1 MWNLTGNTGREQD
14 VPALDLLGTV
24 GERKEDADFSVP
36 EGGLRT
42 PGTETQTRGKGNCI
56 RRSFGFF
63 HFPMLLRH
71 PLSHAKR
78 RRVSEADEG
87 EVQIKAAHGAD
98 EHFSSTTTKEETTS
112 TVQSQVDKSKKP
124 EVKELR
130 DKDDDGT
137 QLKFKKPATGT
148 LSDAKRLE
156 MKRKKADTKK
166 LSFSVDDDE

>member
-1 MWNLTGNTGREQD
+1 MKGISYVKHVPTFLKEFEAKNHVIMHDYLQD
-14 VPALDLLGTV
+14 KFTY
-24 GERKEDADFSVP
+24 EDDDPS
-36 EGGLRT
+36 T
-42 PGTETQTRGKGNCI
+42 TSTR
-56 RRSFGFF
+56 
-63 HFPMLLRH
+63 P
-71 PLSHAKR
+71 PHAKR

-112 TVQSQVDKSKKP
+112 TVQSKVDKNKKP
-124 EVKELR
+124 EVKEPR
-130 DKDDDGT
+130 DKDDGGT

-148 LSDAKRLE
+148 LSNAKRLE